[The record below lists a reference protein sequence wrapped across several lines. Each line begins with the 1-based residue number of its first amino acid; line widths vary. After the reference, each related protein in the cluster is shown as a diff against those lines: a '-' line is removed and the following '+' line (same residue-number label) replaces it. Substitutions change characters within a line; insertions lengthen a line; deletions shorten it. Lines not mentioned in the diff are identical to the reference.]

1 MSNYF
6 DHLFFSYSQLMDADS
21 SGSYFVH
28 RDYEMTDDELES
40 KCSPD
45 LMSEDCS
52 KPAAS
57 EFDNEPIATEPGYVS
72 SCDSASGH
80 LSRSHTLVP
89 PLISLPPL
97 YASST
102 QHQQDDVGAQL
113 SSGVTFTVQ

>member
-1 MSNYF
+1 
-6 DHLFFSYSQLMDADS
+6 MDADS

-45 LMSEDCS
+45 MMPEDCS
-52 KPAAS
+52 KPADS
-57 EFDNEPIATEPGYVS
+57 ELGNEPVAAEPGYMS
-72 SCDSASGH
+72 SCDNGH

-102 QHQQDDVGAQL
+102 QHQQDNVAAQL
-113 SSGVTFTVQ
+113 SSGVTFTCTVNTL